1 MGNSSISFILKHT
14 WDEEYDRCLG
24 TRMYEIAH
32 LSCSVYLDGFS
43 AKKSDCSERR
53 LVIQGQKII
62 FKEDIFEEST
72 GYEEVIKS
80 GTRIYPYKLNE
91 LLEVLESNKEAM
103 WNYIENKRKLYQEKA
118 KEKVE
123 WTLKKDIKMEF

>member
-1 MGNSSISFILKHT
+1 MENSSISFTLKHT
-14 WDEEYDRCLG
+14 WNEEYDRGLG

-62 FKEDIFEEST
+62 FKEYIFEEST
-72 GYEEVIKS
+72 GYEEIIKS
-80 GTRIYPYKLNE
+80 GTRIYPYKLDE

-103 WNYIENKRKLYQEKA
+103 ENYIKNKRKLYQEKA

-123 WTLKKDIKMEF
+123 WTLKKDIKMSF